1 MKIFLDTADLHS
13 IKEAVSWSVI
23 DGVTTNPSLI
33 RKAITALKDSGED
46 IDMET
51 YIKNILATTGRMCP
65 VSLEVAGLSAG
76 DMVREGILLYE
87 KFNQVA
93 GNVVIKIPVCTVD
106 SMGLGSPYDGLLA
119 IKELDEEKIPI
130 NATLIFTPEQALLAA
145 NAGAQYVSPFAGRVD
160 DRIRRFAGIDFEK
173 KSYFPMNGIE
183 DVSSPG
189 DVVKDHGLVS
199 GVDLVSQIVQV
210 FARYEIECEV
220 IAASIR
226 NPIQVREIA
235 KTGADI
241 ATVPVEVLTSM
252 ILHPGTAD
260 GIDAFTNDL
269 VEEYSALF
277 SREGDQ
283 GNGK

>member
-1 MKIFLDTADLHS
+1 MKIFLDTADLQS
-13 IKEAVSWSVI
+13 IKEAVSWSII
-23 DGVTTNPSLI
+23 DGVTTNPTLI
-33 RKAITALKDSGED
+33 RKAITALKDTGDD

-51 YIKNILATTGRMCP
+51 YIKNILATSGRMCP
-65 VSLEVAGLSAG
+65 VSIEVAGLSAE

-106 SMGLGSPYDGLLA
+106 SMGHGSLYNGLLA
-119 IKELDEEKIPI
+119 INELDEEKIPI

-145 NAGAQYVSPFAGRVD
+145 KAGAQYVSPFAGRID
-160 DRIRRFAGIDFEK
+160 DRIRRFAGRDFDK

-199 GVDLVSQIVQV
+199 GVDLVSQIVQM
-210 FARYEIECEV
+210 FAKYEIECEV

-235 KTGADI
+235 KTGANI
-241 ATVPVEVLTSM
+241 ATMPFEVLTSM

-269 VEEYSALF
+269 VEEYLALF
-277 SREGDQ
+277 SQEGDQ
-283 GNGK
+283 ENGT